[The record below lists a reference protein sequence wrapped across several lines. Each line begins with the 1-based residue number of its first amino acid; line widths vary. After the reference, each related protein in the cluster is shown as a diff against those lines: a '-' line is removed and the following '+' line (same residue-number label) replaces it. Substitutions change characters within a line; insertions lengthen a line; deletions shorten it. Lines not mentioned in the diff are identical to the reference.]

1 MDHHQSVFSG
11 TNVGKFMS
19 SSAVGGDGSNAW
31 ALGDLA
37 YDLGDTFESGV
48 AKAAKAGIRPGSNE
62 YAAFITAFSRR
73 LRSRQVAPKK
83 LHFS

>member
-1 MDHHQSVFSG
+1 MDHPQQMLSG
-11 TNVGKFMS
+11 TTLGKFMLPEI
-19 SSAVGGDGSNAW
+19 AGTTNGQAW
-31 ALGDLA
+31 SLGDQA

-73 LRSRQVAPKK
+73 LRSRQVAPQKR
-83 LHFS
+83 HVS

>member
-1 MDHHQSVFSG
+1 MEHSQSMFSG
-11 TNVGKFMS
+11 TNVGKFMNS
-19 SSAVGGDGSNAW
+19 GAVVAEGGNAW
-31 ALGDLA
+31 TLGDLA

-73 LRSRQVAPKK
+73 LRSRQVAPQK

>member
-1 MDHHQSVFSG
+1 MDHPQPILSG
-11 TNVGKFMS
+11 TTLGKFMLS
-19 SSAVGGDGSNAW
+19 EMADADKGQAW

-37 YDLGDTFESGV
+37 YDLGDTFECGV

-73 LRSRQVAPKK
+73 VRSRQVAPQKRN
-83 LHFS
+83 FS

>member
-1 MDHHQSVFSG
+1 MDHPQQMLPG
-11 TNVGKFMS
+11 TTLGKFMLPELTG
-19 SSAVGGDGSNAW
+19 AGNGNAW
-31 ALGDLA
+31 SLGDQA

-73 LRSRQVAPKK
+73 LRSRQVAPQKR
-83 LHFS
+83 HVS

>member
-1 MDHHQSVFSG
+1 MDYPQPLLSG
-11 TNVGKFMS
+11 TTLGKFML
-19 SSAVGGDGSNAW
+19 AEMAGTDKGQAW
-31 ALGDLA
+31 SLGDLA

-73 LRSRQVAPKK
+73 VRSRQVAPQKP
-83 LHFS
+83 HFS